1 MLLSMRLAAISK
13 AMPTGPVFAE
23 TKEELAL
30 LSRLANSLE
39 QEVAVH
45 RLRERRRLVR
55 DLMEATATDALSELV
70 RDPAGKIVRPD
81 FGRKP

>member
-1 MLLSMRLAAISK
+1 MLLSIRLQLIANALKARDAEIAA
-13 AMPTGPVFAE
+13 
-23 TKEELAL
+23 ELAL
-30 LSRLANSLE
+30 LSRLANSME

-45 RLRERRRLVR
+45 RLRERGRLAR
-55 DLMEATATDALSELV
+55 DVMEARATDALSELV